1 MMQVRKF
8 LDETFRA
15 VVTVSLQSIIKRK
28 GRSKYSKKALVLL
41 KHEFYLMRSLNM
53 IKSTSKDLFKNFEI
67 RGICGR

>member
-28 GRSKYSKKALVLL
+28 GGSKYSKKALVLL

>member
-41 KHEFYLMRSLNM
+41 KDEFYLMMSLNM
-53 IKSTSKDLFKNFEI
+53 IKNTSKDLFKNFEI
-67 RGICGR
+67 RRICGR

>member
-41 KHEFYLMRSLNM
+41 KHEFYLMMR
-53 IKSTSKDLFKNFEI
+53 
-67 RGICGR
+67 